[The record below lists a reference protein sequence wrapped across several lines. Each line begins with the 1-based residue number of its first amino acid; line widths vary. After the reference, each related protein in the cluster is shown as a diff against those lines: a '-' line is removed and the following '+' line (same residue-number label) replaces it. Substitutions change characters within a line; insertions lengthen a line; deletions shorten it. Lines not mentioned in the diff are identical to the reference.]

1 MADGLRSLKFG
12 IGDQDVGSKGSTQDL
27 LMFLAE
33 NIGPGYGLGE
43 YSEGIQDLLEGN
55 ISGIPKAGLGLV
67 AALPLGKTVTKGAQ
81 KVVDEGV
88 EKVDDFIDIF
98 HGTSS
103 KNLKKIEEKG
113 LFNPTGRQ
121 SPEADI
127 GIHVATDPKTSNVL
141 VKDSEDAVTYL
152 GSLNPNV
159 KSLRI
164 PDMHRFANPE
174 HWKWEIDNLKLP
186 TKLKND
192 FNEIYNDAIKYKR
205 KNEILWSSEDFF
217 DTKEGKVYWLNKLR
231 EWGKKNNFNSFVYKN
246 KHEGPIDKDS
256 LMLLYPQQI
265 KDKFTK
271 VKDWFDSN
279 PMKAEGGR
287 IMNDPNKNYNK
298 QRAI

>member
-1 MADGLRSLKFG
+1 MADGLRSLKYG
-12 IGDQDVGSKGSTQDL
+12 IGNQDVGTKGSAQDM

-33 NIGPGYGLGE
+33 SIGPGYGLGE

-67 AALPLGKTVTKGAQ
+67 AALPFGRSISKGAQ
-81 KVVDEGV
+81 KVVDKGV
-88 EKVDDFIDIF
+88 DIF
-98 HGTSS
+98 HGTSA

-113 LFNPTGRQ
+113 LFDPTGRQ
-121 SPEADI
+121 SPASEI
-127 GIHVATDPKTSNVL
+127 GIHVATDPKTSNVI
-141 VKDSEDAVTYL
+141 VKDSEDAITYL

-164 PDMHRFANPE
+164 PDINRFSDPRN
-174 HWKWEIDNLKLP
+174 WKKEIDNLKLP

-192 FNEIYNDAIKYKR
+192 FNEIYNDAIKYER
-205 KNEILWSSEDFF
+205 KNEILGSDEYFF
-217 DTKEGKVYWLNKLR
+217 NTKAGKVYWLTKLR
-231 EWGKKNNFNSFVYKN
+231 EWGKNNNFNSFVYKN

-271 VKDWFDSN
+271 VKDWSDPN
-279 PMKAEGGR
+279 PMKAEGGS
-287 IMNDPNKNYNK
+287 IKDYYKTYNT
-298 QRAI
+298 QRFI

>member
-1 MADGLRSLKFG
+1 MADGLRSLKYG
-12 IGDQDVGSKGSTQDL
+12 IGNQDVGTKGSAQDM

-33 NIGPGYGLGE
+33 SIGPGYGLGE

-67 AALPLGKTVTKGAQ
+67 AALPFGRSISKGAQ
-81 KVVDEGV
+81 KVVDKGV
-88 EKVDDFIDIF
+88 DIF
-98 HGTSS
+98 HGTSA

-113 LFNPTGRQ
+113 LFDPTGRQ
-121 SPEADI
+121 SPASEI
-127 GIHVATDPKTSNVL
+127 GIHVATDPKTSNVI
-141 VKDSEDAVTYL
+141 VKDSEDAITYL

-164 PDMHRFANPE
+164 PDINRFSDPRN
-174 HWKWEIDNLKLP
+174 WKKEIDNLKLP

-192 FNEIYNDAIKYKR
+192 FNEIYNDAIKYER
-205 KNEILWSSEDFF
+205 KNEILGSDEYFF
-217 DTKEGKVYWLNKLR
+217 NTKAGKVYWLTKLR
-231 EWGKKNNFNSFVYKN
+231 EWGKNNNFNSFVYKN

-271 VKDWFDSN
+271 VKDWSDPN
-279 PMKAEGGR
+279 PMKAKGGS
-287 IMNDPNKNYNK
+287 IKDYYKTYNT
-298 QRAI
+298 QRFI

>member
-1 MADGLRSLKFG
+1 MANGLRSLKYG
-12 IGDQDVGSKGSTQDL
+12 IGNQDVGTKGSAQDM

-33 NIGPGYGLGE
+33 SIGPGYGLGE

-67 AALPLGKTVTKGAQ
+67 AALPFGRSISKGAQ
-81 KVVDEGV
+81 KVVDKGV
-88 EKVDDFIDIF
+88 DIF
-98 HGTSS
+98 HGTSA

-113 LFNPTGRQ
+113 LFDPTGRQ
-121 SPEADI
+121 SPASEI
-127 GIHVATDPKTSNVL
+127 GIHVATDPKTSNVI
-141 VKDSEDAVTYL
+141 VKDSEDAITYL

-164 PDMHRFANPE
+164 PDINRFSDPRN
-174 HWKWEIDNLKLP
+174 WKKEIDNLKLP

-192 FNEIYNDAIKYKR
+192 FNEIYNDAIKYER
-205 KNEILWSSEDFF
+205 KNEILGSDEYFF
-217 DTKEGKVYWLNKLR
+217 NTKAGKVYWLTKLR
-231 EWGKKNNFNSFVYKN
+231 EWGKNNNFNSFVYKN

-271 VKDWFDSN
+271 VKDWSDPN
-279 PMKAEGGR
+279 PMKAKGGS
-287 IMNDPNKNYNK
+287 IKDYYKTYNT
-298 QRAI
+298 QRFI

>member
-1 MADGLRSLKFG
+1 MANGLRSLKYG
-12 IGDQDVGSKGSTQDL
+12 IGNQDVGTKGSAQDM

-33 NIGPGYGLGE
+33 SIGPGYGLGE

-67 AALPLGKTVTKGAQ
+67 AALPFGRSISKGAQ
-81 KVVDEGV
+81 KVVDKGV
-88 EKVDDFIDIF
+88 DIF
-98 HGTSS
+98 HGTSA

-113 LFNPTGRQ
+113 LFDPTGRQ
-121 SPEADI
+121 SPASEI
-127 GIHVATDPKTSNVL
+127 GIHVATDPKTSNAVIKNT
-141 VKDSEDAVTYL
+141 KDATTYL

-164 PDMHRFANPE
+164 PDINRFSDPRN
-174 HWKWEIDNLKLP
+174 WKKEIDNLKLP

-192 FNEIYNDAIKYKR
+192 FNEIYNDAIKYER
-205 KNEILWSSEDFF
+205 KNEILGSDEYFF
-217 DTKEGKVYWLNKLR
+217 NTKAGKVYWLTKLR
-231 EWGKKNNFNSFVYKN
+231 EWGKNNNFNSFVYKN

-271 VKDWFDSN
+271 VKDWSDPN
-279 PMKAEGGR
+279 PMKAEGGS
-287 IMNDPNKNYNK
+287 IKDYYKTYNT
-298 QRAI
+298 QRFI

>member
-1 MADGLRSLKFG
+1 MANGLRSLKYG
-12 IGDQDVGSKGSTQDL
+12 IGNQDVGTKGSAQDM

-33 NIGPGYGLGE
+33 SIGPGYGLGE

-67 AALPLGKTVTKGAQ
+67 AALPFGRSISKGAQ
-81 KVVDEGV
+81 KVVDKGV
-88 EKVDDFIDIF
+88 DIF
-98 HGTSS
+98 HGTSA

-113 LFNPTGRQ
+113 LFDPTGRQ
-121 SPEADI
+121 SPASEI
-127 GIHVATDPKTSNVL
+127 GIHVATDPKTSNVI
-141 VKDSEDAVTYL
+141 VKDSEDAITYL

-164 PDMHRFANPE
+164 PDINRFSDPRN
-174 HWKWEIDNLKLP
+174 WKKEIDNLKLP

-192 FNEIYNDAIKYKR
+192 FNEIYNDAIKYER
-205 KNEILWSSEDFF
+205 KNEILGSDEYFF
-217 DTKEGKVYWLNKLR
+217 NTKAGKVYWLTKLR
-231 EWGKKNNFNSFVYKN
+231 EWGKNNNFNSFVYKN

-271 VKDWFDSN
+271 VKDWSDPN
-279 PMKAEGGR
+279 PMKAEGGS
-287 IMNDPNKNYNK
+287 IKDYYKTYNT
-298 QRAI
+298 QRFI

>member
-1 MADGLRSLKFG
+1 MADGLRSLKYG

-33 NIGPGYGLGE
+33 NIGPGYGLRE

-103 KNLKKIEEKG
+103 KNLKKIKEKG

-121 SPEADI
+121 APEADI
-127 GIHVATDPKTSNVL
+127 GIHVATDPKTSNAII
-141 VKDSEDAVTYL
+141 KDSEDATTYL
-152 GSLNPNV
+152 GSLNPNIKPLVINDV
-159 KSLRI
+159 KAFRVPSYWKNAFYKTKTNKLIRDDFKKAVQEAEEFAKKTSQKGDSLN
-164 PDMHRFANPE
+164 FWNT
-174 HWKWEIDNLKLP
+174 N
-186 TKLKND
+186 
-192 FNEIYNDAIKYKR
+192 
-205 KNEILWSSEDFF
+205 
-217 DTKEGKVYWLNKLR
+217 EGKIYWLNKLR
-231 EWGKKNNFNSFVYKN
+231 ALGKKHNFDSFKYKN
-246 KHEGPIDKDS
+246 MFEGGDKDS
-256 LMLLYPQQI
+256 LMLLYPTQI

-271 VKDWFDSN
+271 VKDWSDPN
-279 PMKAEGGR
+279 PMKAKGGTVLK
-287 IMNDPNKNYNK
+287 DYHKNYNT
-298 QRAI
+298 QRLI

>member
-1 MADGLRSLKFG
+1 MANGLRSLKYG
-12 IGDQDVGSKGSTQDL
+12 IGNQDVGTKGSAQDM

-33 NIGPGYGLGE
+33 SIGPGYGLGE

-67 AALPLGKTVTKGAQ
+67 AALPFGRSISKGAQ
-81 KVVDEGV
+81 KVVDKGE
-88 EKVDDFIDIF
+88 DIF
-98 HGTSS
+98 HGTSA

-113 LFNPTGRQ
+113 LFDPTGRQ
-121 SPEADI
+121 SPASEI
-127 GIHVATDPKTSNVL
+127 GIHVATDPKTSNVI
-141 VKDSEDAVTYL
+141 VKDSEDAITYL

-164 PDMHRFANPE
+164 PDINRFSDPRN
-174 HWKWEIDNLKLP
+174 WKKEIDNLKLP

-192 FNEIYNDAIKYKR
+192 FNEIYNDAIKYER
-205 KNEILWSSEDFF
+205 KNEILGSDEYFF
-217 DTKEGKVYWLNKLR
+217 NTKAGKVYWLTKLR
-231 EWGKKNNFNSFVYKN
+231 EWGKNNNFNSFVYKN

-271 VKDWFDSN
+271 VKDWSDPN
-279 PMKAEGGR
+279 PMKAKGGS
-287 IMNDPNKNYNK
+287 IKDYYKTYNT
-298 QRAI
+298 QRFI